1 MLSKQELKELVAK
14 YLESELMT
22 ITEFNNCNVNYFNMT
37 TEDFRTELKYI
48 DFEDDDYVLITKNG
62 LDGMSYTRL
71 VYLLYDYV
79 QMEYSLE
86 YLIESLKGCKYE

>member
-22 ITEFNNCNVNYFNMT
+22 ITDFNNCNVNYFNMT

-62 LDGMSYTRL
+62 LDGMNCTRL
-71 VYLLYDYV
+71 AYLLYDYA

-86 YLIESLKGCKYE
+86 YLIESFKGCKYE

>member
-1 MLSKQELKELVAK
+1 MLSKQDLKELVAE

-22 ITEFNNCNVNYFNMT
+22 ITDFNNCNVNYFNMT

-62 LDGMSYTRL
+62 LDGMNYTRL
-71 VYLLYDYV
+71 VHLLYDYV

-86 YLIESLKGCKYE
+86 YLMESLKGCRYE

>member
-1 MLSKQELKELVAK
+1 MLNKQELKELVAK

-22 ITEFNNCNVNYFNMT
+22 IADFNNCNVNYFNMT

-62 LDGMSYTRL
+62 LDGMNYTRL
-71 VYLLYDYV
+71 AYLLHDYA

-86 YLIESLKGCKYE
+86 HLIESLKGCKYE